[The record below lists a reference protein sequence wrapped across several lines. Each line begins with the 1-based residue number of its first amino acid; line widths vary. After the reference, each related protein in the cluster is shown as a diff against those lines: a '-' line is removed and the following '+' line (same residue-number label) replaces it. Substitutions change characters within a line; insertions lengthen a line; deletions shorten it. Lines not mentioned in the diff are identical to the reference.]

1 MRGLQCLALL
11 AAACLLCGCQGGQE
25 TPTLAD
31 EGMAAIE
38 QGRYEEALSNFSA
51 SIGTDEDVLVSYRGM
66 GMAHM
71 GLEQYQE
78 AVKDFEEAYKL
89 TDDHMEETRRDLLFY
104 KAAALYR
111 LQDYTGTVSACDE
124 ILEISQEADAFYL
137 RGACYL
143 ELGEQEKAKVN
154 FDAAVGLAPEDYD
167 LYLNIYECYKEE
179 KLSAE
184 GGAYLSG
191 AMDIEPESPEDYCQR
206 ARIYYALEDYES
218 AKKEL
223 DALVE
228 EKNGEALLLMGQ
240 VYLAMEDYA
249 HSESMYRE
257 YIETAG
263 ETPLAYNGIV
273 LANLAERDTD
283 SALQNI
289 EKGLSLEEK
298 NGKQELLFNE
308 IVAYEYMGDFDTAK
322 EKAAAYAEA
331 YPASE
336 DGKKEYEFLK
346 TR

>member
-1 MRGLQCLALL
+1 MKGLRCLALL
-11 AAACLLCGCQGGQE
+11 AVICLFSGCQGGQE
-25 TPTLAD
+25 APSLAD
-31 EGMAAIE
+31 EGMAAVRQE
-38 QGRYEEALSNFSA
+38 HYEEALSNFSA

-66 GMAHM
+66 GMAYM
-71 GLEQYQE
+71 GLEQYE
-78 AVKDFEEAYKL
+78 KAVNAFDEAYQL
-89 TDDHMEETRRDLLFY
+89 TNDRMKETRRDLLFY

-111 LQDYTGTVSACDE
+111 QQDYSETINTCTN
-124 ILEISQEADAFYL
+124 ILDISQEADAFYL

-143 ELGEQEKAKVN
+143 ELGEQEKAKAN
-154 FDAAVGLAPEDYD
+154 FDAAVGLSPEDYD

-191 AMDIEPESPEDYCQR
+191 AMDIEPETPQDYCQR

-228 EKNGEALLLMGQ
+228 EKNGDALFLMGQ
-240 VYLAMEDYA
+240 VYLAMGDYA
-249 HSESMYRE
+249 HSKSMYQE

-273 LANLAERDTD
+273 LANLAENDAD
-283 SALQNI
+283 SALKNI
-289 EKGLSLEEK
+289 EKGLSLEEED
-298 NGKQELLFNE
+298 GKQELLFNE
-308 IVAYEYMGDFDTAK
+308 IVAYEYKQDYETAK
-322 EKAAAYAEA
+322 KKAEA
-331 YPASE
+331 YVEAYPSSE